1 MQCESCHASD
11 KQPAIAHL
19 QQFGP
24 FNVPSTRSRIYA
36 FPIGSLPPHPEDGCG
51 GDSWGRCDK
60 IKGFTMNYKHTVPF
74 SSHFSN
80 SLLIF
85 QVSGFRP
92 GISPSTSEPVPV
104 STPPTPT
111 NFPDQASGDPLFPTT
126 SESFSRRASGLV
138 EPKLVVTDQIAFCA
152 DRVRHCC
159 DCCVHVATAYG

>member
-24 FNVPSTRSRIYA
+24 FRVPSTRSRIYA
-36 FPIGSLPPHPEDGCG
+36 FPIGSLPPHPEDRCG
-51 GDSWGRCDK
+51 GDGWGRCDK

-85 QVSGFRP
+85 QAWHFAVHFGAGP
-92 GISPSTSEPVPV
+92 GMRLYMPQGEHTS
-104 STPPTPT
+104 
-111 NFPDQASGDPLFPTT
+111 N
-126 SESFSRRASGLV
+126 LV
-138 EPKLVVTDQIAFCA
+138 MPRGVFGYDVD
-152 DRVRHCC
+152 DRG
-159 DCCVHVATAYG
+159 A

>member
-24 FNVPSTRSRIYA
+24 FRVPSTRSRIYA
-36 FPIGSLPPHPEDGCG
+36 FPIGSLAPHPEDGCG
-51 GDSWGRCDK
+51 GDSWGRCNK
-60 IKGFTMNYKHTVPF
+60 IKGFTMNYKHTVPL

-104 STPPTPT
+104 FTPPTPT
-111 NFPDQASGDPLFPTT
+111 NFPDQASMRLYMPQGEHT
-126 SESFSRRASGLV
+126 SNLV
-138 EPKLVVTDQIAFCA
+138 MPRGVFGYDMD
-152 DRVRHCC
+152 DRG
-159 DCCVHVATAYG
+159 A